1 MRLTD
6 EELSAI
12 EDQCDGFSMLVL
24 NPSAQLDVRAMLT
37 ELRSRRAAD
46 SQRVGLSDEDKEALR
61 VLAFLLGKH
70 HHEPYAYEGEEIDC
84 ALALLDRLVRQ

>member
-37 ELRSRRAAD
+37 EIKDRRAAD
-46 SQRVGLSDEDKEALR
+46 SQRLTEEEKETLRYLVFALT
-61 VLAFLLGKH
+61 KH
-70 HHEPYAYEGEEIDC
+70 RHEPYAYEGEEVDA
-84 ALALLDRLVRQ
+84 ALELIERLVRQ